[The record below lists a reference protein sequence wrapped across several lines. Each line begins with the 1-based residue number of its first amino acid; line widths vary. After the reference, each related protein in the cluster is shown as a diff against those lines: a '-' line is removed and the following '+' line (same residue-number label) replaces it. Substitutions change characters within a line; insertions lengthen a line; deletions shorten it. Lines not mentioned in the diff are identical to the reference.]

1 MARQKWAF
9 ENSLRPCEKP
19 PSSQMMVEF
28 YVNHAEQQFV
38 EKVGKQ
44 QSEIMFRVYKKV
56 LLKEEII
63 SHYQNS
69 WFFLTYDISN
79 IR

>member
-1 MARQKWAF
+1 
-9 ENSLRPCEKP
+9 
-19 PSSQMMVEF
+19 MMVEF
-28 YVNHAEQQFV
+28 YVNHAEQQLV

-69 WFFLTYDISN
+69 
-79 IR
+79 